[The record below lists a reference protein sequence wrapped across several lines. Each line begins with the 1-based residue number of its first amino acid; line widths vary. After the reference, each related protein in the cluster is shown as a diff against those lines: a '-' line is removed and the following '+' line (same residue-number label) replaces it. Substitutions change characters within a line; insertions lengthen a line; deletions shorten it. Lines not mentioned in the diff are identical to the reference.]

1 MLVFTDYSVST
12 GATRAKQCLNGFEMY
27 FGGSNKLYVEFAWT
41 TPPLYVAVNDLN
53 KSWDYTMNI
62 CGTQQQP
69 VLAQQQSTWYYDA
82 NYQQYAPSYQNYV
95 APIQCYNSNVS
106 MVPTQPL
113 QQQQQQKFQ
122 NHNTQQPML
131 VFSPSVIF
139 QPNVMYI
146 TGLNSETSNPD
157 KLFNLLSLYGNV
169 ATIQFL
175 PSRQGSAFVQM
186 FDTQSVDYCV
196 QYLNNIPIG
205 ICGRLQVSWA
215 NPNYFPSRL
224 NQFKLVDGSAN
235 FKDFTESKNQR
246 FLVPRPSFWIQPPS
260 RVVRYYNTPSSLSE
274 ENIMDILNKKPRQVR
289 ALKMPADEKS
299 HMSRGLLEF
308 DNTAQ
313 AILAVMKFNNK
324 EIRTSSKSVHF
335 MKLCFSSSQS
345 LDLKN

>member
-1 MLVFTDYSVST
+1 
-12 GATRAKQCLNGFEMY
+12 MY
-27 FGGSNKLYVEFAWT
+27 CGGSNKLYVEFAWT
-41 TPPLYVAVNDLN
+41 TKLYVAVNDLN
-53 KSWDYTMNI
+53 KSWDYTMNV
-62 CGTQQQP
+62 CGSQQQP
-69 VLAQQQSTWYYDA
+69 VLAPQQSTWYYDTS
-82 NYQQYAPSYQNYV
+82 YQQYTPSYQNYV
-95 APIQCYNSNVS
+95 APMQCYNSNVS
-106 MVPTQPL
+106 IVPSQPL
-113 QQQQQQKFQ
+113 QQQKFL
-122 NHNTQQPML
+122 NHNSQQPML

-139 QPNVMYI
+139 EPNVMYI
-146 TGLNSETSNPD
+146 AGLNSETSNPD

-186 FDTQSVDYCV
+186 FDSLSVDYCV
-196 QYLNNIPIG
+196 RYLNNITIG
-205 ICGRLQVSWA
+205 AYGRLQVSWA

-260 RVVRYYNTPSSLSE
+260 RVVRYYNIPASLTE
-274 ENIMDILNKKPRQVR
+274 ENIMEILNNKPRQVR
-289 ALKMPADEKS
+289 ALKMPADETS

-324 EIRTSSKSVHF
+324 EIRTGSKSVHF